1 MERPKKVRKQ
11 AAPVEDPIEAK
22 KSKKKAAKEQ
32 ARLMQAQQQQMQAL
46 SVQQQQPVAQPPPAR
61 KYKYVS
67 LTHLLVICNT
77 QFMLNDIFSLV
88 SRQYFFI

>member
-11 AAPVEDPIEAK
+11 PAPVEDPAEAK

-46 SVQQQQPVAQPPPAR
+46 SVQQPPVNQPAPPAR
-61 KYKYVS
+61 EYK
-67 LTHLLVICNT
+67 THNRIEYT
-77 QFMLNDIFSLV
+77 QLILPEWD
-88 SRQYFFI
+88 